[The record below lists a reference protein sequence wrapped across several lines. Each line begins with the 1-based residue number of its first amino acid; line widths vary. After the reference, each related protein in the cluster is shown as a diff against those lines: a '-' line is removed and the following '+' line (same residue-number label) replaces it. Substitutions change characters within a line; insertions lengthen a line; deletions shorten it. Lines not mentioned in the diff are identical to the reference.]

1 MCSVEAPPR
10 LPWFHSTTPTKEGV
24 DRSSDDGAGEVA
36 LCWRPFAAGFWS
48 EKRSRGW
55 CES

>member
-10 LPWFHSTTPTKEGV
+10 LPWFHSTTPTEEGV

-36 LCWRPFAAGFWS
+36 LCWRPFAVDFWS
-48 EKRSRGW
+48 ENRSRGW